1 MNTLNTWSIEILQLL
16 AANLAVLNVS
26 QRNYT
31 TCEIVPFEHIYTSV
45 SNCLSSSI
53 ATCLRGFINFWT
65 HDLRFPTPLLATSWV
80 DTCCRI
86 VIFLN
91 VSVIS
96 NKMVYCLCFA
106 YQSWFLLAYIRFSWL
121 DFRQF
126 RQMTCRHCALEEF
139 FGWFKAT
146 ALLS

>member
-45 SNCLSSSI
+45 SNCLSRSI

-65 HDLRFPTPLLATSWV
+65 RYLRFPTSLLATSWV
-80 DTCCRI
+80 DTCASNIDLSKCI
-86 VIFLN
+86 GYFKQNGILLMFCLSKLIPISIFK
-91 VSVIS
+91 V
-96 NKMVYCLCFA
+96 
-106 YQSWFLLAYIRFSWL
+106 FLARFSSISSNDLPTLCIRGIFWL
-121 DFRQF
+121 I
-126 RQMTCRHCALEEF
+126 
-139 FGWFKAT
+139 
-146 ALLS
+146 